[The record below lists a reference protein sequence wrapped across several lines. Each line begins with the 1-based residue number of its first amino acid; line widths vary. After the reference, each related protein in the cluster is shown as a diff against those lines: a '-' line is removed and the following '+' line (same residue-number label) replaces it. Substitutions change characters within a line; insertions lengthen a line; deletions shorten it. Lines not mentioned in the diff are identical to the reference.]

1 MDFYTFSET
10 LEILSNK
17 AVEKTKLSLWRLVL
31 LGFMGGSFIAL
42 GFLAY
47 VRTVGTMPGEWG
59 SFASFLGATVFPVGL
74 VGIVLV
80 GGELTTGNMMT
91 MSLGYFQKKTSLG
104 QVFYNWLIVMATNAL
119 GGIAV
124 AFFFGHFVGLTEG
137 AFLAKTI
144 AIGQGKV
151 MDTPM
156 VALVSGI
163 GCNIFVCMAVWISTS
178 AKTFT
183 SKFIFMWFPVM
194 VFVIVGFQH
203 VVANA
208 FIIPAAI
215 FAGGSEIGWMDYLKN
230 LLFVFIGNGIGG
242 ALAFALPCHILYH
255 KSEKSEFVSERQG
268 NEKSTSDDFNRFLRQ
283 E

>member
-10 LEILSNK
+10 LEILGNK
-17 AVEKTKLSLWRLVL
+17 AVEKTKLPLWKLVL
-31 LGFMGGSFIAL
+31 LGFMGGGFIAL

-59 SFASFLGATVFPVGL
+59 SFASFLGALVFPVGL

-91 MSLGYFQKKTSLG
+91 MPLGYFQKKIRLG
-104 QVFYNWLIVMATNAL
+104 QVFYNWLIVMAANAL

-124 AFFFGHFVGLTEG
+124 AFFFGHIVGLTEG
-137 AFLAKTI
+137 AYVAKTI
-144 AIGQGKV
+144 ALGQGKAMEPPV
-151 MDTPM
+151 
-156 VALVSGI
+156 VALISGI

-178 AKTFT
+178 ARTFT
-183 SKFIFMWFPVM
+183 GKFIFMWFPVM
-194 VFVIVGFQH
+194 VFVVIGFQH

-215 FAGGSEIGWMDYLKN
+215 FAGGSGIGWIDYLQN
-230 LLFVFIGNGIGG
+230 LIFVFIGNGIGG
-242 ALAFALPCHILYH
+242 ALAFALVCHILYH
-255 KSEKSEFVSERQG
+255 KK
-268 NEKSTSDDFNRFLRQ
+268 
-283 E
+283 